1 MFYIARTTI
10 KALINFKI
18 YFREVF
24 KNVLEL
30 VIIVDLFVKW
40 SIIKGVTDDDNNDN
54 HAERETAK
62 QKAVELILKHKLR
75 L

>member
-1 MFYIARTTI
+1 M
-10 KALINFKI
+10 
-18 YFREVF
+18 F